1 MEILDTRGY
10 LWVVSSSGIK
20 LYNATTGADISKNMN
35 KDYTF
40 YDYNDLGVQ
49 VYCRTEQYPIASGD
63 GKIKKIWVNGK
74 ELANTEN
81 ATVQVTKNFV
91 TVTRE
96 GGEKVNYVRY
106 ETELFRR
113 YYQTLLYATLVDAYE
128 LSDAEEQELI
138 NDPTKELATIEI
150 TLKEA
155 DKVEKNEAGE
165 EVVIPGEVR
174 VDVYKFYRIS
184 SRKAYITLNGNGGF
198 YVYSS
203 RVQKFITDAQKYFKL
218 EDIDPRASK

>member
-49 VYCRTEQYPIASGD
+49 VYCRTEQYPIGSGD